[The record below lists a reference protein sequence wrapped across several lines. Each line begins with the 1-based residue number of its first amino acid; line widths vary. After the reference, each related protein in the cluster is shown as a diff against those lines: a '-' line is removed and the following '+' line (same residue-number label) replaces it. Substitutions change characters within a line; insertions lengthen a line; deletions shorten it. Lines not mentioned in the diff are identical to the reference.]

1 MLQRLF
7 GFDPVQHKVR
17 TEIYAGITTFLT
29 MAYILA
35 VNPGIFSALEPLGMP
50 TGAVFTATV
59 LASVIGTLAMALYAK
74 KPFAL
79 APGMGINAFFVF
91 TVCLGMGHTWQF
103 ALTAVFI
110 EGILFIILSLF
121 KVRELIANAIPA
133 GLKAAIGGGIGLF
146 IAFIGLQNCGIIVSN
161 ESTQVALATFNKPS
175 ILLALIGL
183 VICGLLV
190 VRNVMGGLLWG
201 ILLTA
206 LIGIPMGVT
215 HLDKVF
221 STPPSIAPIF
231 LQFEWSQIL
240 SWDMLI
246 VVFTFLFVDMFDTIG
261 TVIAVSLKADMV
273 DREGKVEGV
282 GRMLMADAVATA
294 AGACLGTSTTT
305 TYVESAAGVAVGG
318 RTGLTSF
325 VVAICFALALFLGPL
340 FLAIPA
346 AATGP
351 ALVIVGVMMLT
362 NTTSVDWGDYT
373 EAIPAFITMLLMPL
387 SYSISDGIMLGL
399 IMYVLMKVAVGKK
412 GIRQISPT
420 VWVLFVVQFIEIP
433 VTVPQSHRGR
443 IDILHKTVCL
453 GIGKRDSDFGRFSA
467 VGDILSGK
475 RYVNFTVA
483 SNRLVHHGNLF
494 IRDERLRATSVQ
506 RTGRCTAVQADGHGP
521 DHDVAGRVLGL
532 LNLFG
537 DVLFFRTAPHH
548 GTCQNKDGHA
558 QVSHCLFHLAL
569 RLAGHY
575 HVNSGCWM

>member
-7 GFDPVQHKVR
+7 GFNPTQHKVR

-29 MAYILA
+29 MAYIMA

-74 KPFAL
+74 KPFGL

-231 LQFEWSQIL
+231 LQFEWSQVF
-240 SWDMLI
+240 SWNMLA
-246 VVFTFLFVDMFDTIG
+246 VVITFLFIDMFDTIG
-261 TVIAVSLKADMV
+261 TVVGVSEKSGMV
-273 DREGKVEGV
+273 DKEGNVEGISKI
-282 GRMLMADAVATA
+282 LMADAVATV
-294 AGACLGTSTTT
+294 AGAAFGTSTTT
-305 TYVESAAGVAVGG
+305 TYIESASGVSEGG
-318 RTGLTSF
+318 RTGLTAF
-325 VVAICFALALFLGPL
+325 VIAVCFGIALLFSPL
-340 FLAIPA
+340 FLAIPT

-351 ALVIVGVMMLT
+351 ILVIVGVMMT
-362 NTTSVDWGDYT
+362 ASVADIKWDDYS
-373 EAIPAFITMLLMPL
+373 EAIPAFITMIMMPMA
-387 SYSISDGIMLGL
+387 YSISEGIMLG
-399 IMYVLMKVAVGKK
+399 MVTYVVINACSGKARKVSVSLWILAA
-412 GIRQISPT
+412 
-420 VWVLFVVQFIEIP
+420 LFVARYIYM
-433 VTVPQSHRGR
+433 
-443 IDILHKTVCL
+443 
-453 GIGKRDSDFGRFSA
+453 A
-467 VGDILSGK
+467 VS
-475 RYVNFTVA
+475 
-483 SNRLVHHGNLF
+483 
-494 IRDERLRATSVQ
+494 
-506 RTGRCTAVQADGHGP
+506 
-521 DHDVAGRVLGL
+521 
-532 LNLFG
+532 
-537 DVLFFRTAPHH
+537 
-548 GTCQNKDGHA
+548 
-558 QVSHCLFHLAL
+558 
-569 RLAGHY
+569 
-575 HVNSGCWM
+575 